1 MDNNLFRKKSID
13 KISSPEQLNDYIRV
27 SNPGVWIVLI
37 ASLFLLTG
45 FLVFAVFGRINT
57 IIPLAAVSEQGSV
70 YCYIKEDDLD
80 KIALG
85 TTVEIEGQGYPI
97 TELSSTPTA
106 LSDEADDYL
115 LYSGEIMPGEW
126 VYTAVLDATLD
137 DGIYEAS
144 VTTES
149 IALITFII
157 N

>member
-13 KISSPEQLNDYIRV
+13 KISSPEQLGDYIRV

-37 ASLFLLTG
+37 ASLFLLIG

-57 IIPLAAVSEQGSV
+57 VIPLAAVSEQDTV
-70 YCYIKEDDLD
+70 YCYIKEGDLD
-80 KIALG
+80 KIRLDMPIM
-85 TTVEIEGQGYPI
+85 IEGQSYNI
-97 TELSSTPTA
+97 IDISSTPTS
-106 LSDEADDYL
+106 LDDGADDYL
-115 LYSGEIMPGEW
+115 LYAGEIMPGEW
-126 VYTAVLDATLD
+126 VYTANLDANLE

-144 VTTES
+144 ITTES